1 MTDFIKNNEAPGD
14 DFILQRI
21 GNEITRESGFRLLLG
36 KYQKRLYYHI
46 RNLVKTHDNTDDVL
60 QNVFIK
66 VIKNVKDFEGRSS
79 LYTWLFRIATN
90 ESLNFLENQN
100 RQLSNLKAWHENNP
114 GSESENPDW
123 DEDTKV
129 SQVEKAIRSLP
140 DKQRLVFHLR
150 YYEEMP
156 YEQIADITGT
166 STGALK
172 ASYHHAVK
180 KIEAFILQEV

>member
-1 MTDFIKNNEAPGD
+1 MADFIHHNETEND
-14 DFILQRI
+14 DNILRLI
-21 GNEITRESGFRLLLG
+21 AVDATRESGFRLLIR
-36 KYQKRLYYHI
+36 KYQQRLYYHI

-66 VIKNVKDFEGRSS
+66 VIKHIKDFKGESS

-100 RQLSNLKAWHENNP
+100 RQLSNLKAWQENNP
-114 GSESENPDW
+114 GKENKIHDW
-123 DEDTKV
+123 DEEQIIN
-129 SQVEKAIRSLP
+129 QVEKAIRALP

-150 YYEEMP
+150 YYEELT
-156 YEQIADITGT
+156 YEQIAEITGT
-166 STGALK
+166 TTGALK

-180 KIEAFILQEV
+180 KIEAFILQET